1 MTITANLDLDP
12 RRPARWRTC
21 LGDAAGP
28 HRGRSS
34 DSCSETLCGSQPT
47 EEITGTASTPAL
59 PQSHSVTQL
68 HRRDDDIIGG
78 TFGRGI
84 WILDDYAPLRSIT
97 QGALAS
103 DGGVMPLRDAW
114 SFVPRL
120 TNQATGRPTLGSTAW
135 AGENPPFGATFTVHV
150 PELRETSQEDR
161 EQAEQGLRDS
171 GSDVPFP
178 GYDLLRSERNE
189 SGPMVRIRIS
199 DDSGTTVRWV
209 PVPAS
214 EGIHRATWDLRH
226 PAPNP
231 VSFSNPEFRPPW
243 VTEPTGPLAAPGE
256 YSAQLVVIDQGSVT
270 EIGSTQSFAM
280 RSVPTLPEG
289 TDSDAVEA
297 FHLRVAELQRQIS
310 IAASELS
317 QASER
322 VRYMRAALERTPTAD
337 PALYGDSTTWCNAS
351 TISGSN
357 STVIRFVV
365 HRVSR
370 SPSIS
375 SWQDKPQHLGGLVD
389 ATGTMKKT
397 SRIQQAISKVLIED
411 LAVPRCRDARCGRS
425 LGGSGRAMDAR
436 SAGMT

>member
-1 MTITANLDLDP
+1 M
-12 RRPARWRTC
+12 
-21 LGDAAGP
+21 
-28 HRGRSS
+28 
-34 DSCSETLCGSQPT
+34 
-47 EEITGTASTPAL
+47 
-59 PQSHSVTQL
+59 QL

-150 PELRETSQEDR
+150 PELRETSQEGR

-189 SGPMVRIRIS
+189 SGPMVRVRIS

-231 VSFSNPEFRPPW
+231 VSFSNPAFRPPW

-256 YSAQLVVIDQGSVT
+256 YSAQLVVIDQGAVT

-280 RSVPTLPEG
+280 RSVPTGPQG
-289 TDSDAVEA
+289 TDFDAVEA

-322 VRYMRAALERTPTAD
+322 VRYMRAALERTPTAN
-337 PALYGDSTTWCNAS
+337 PALYGRLDHLAQRLDDFRFELNGDPVRSSLSQST
-351 TISGSN
+351 
-357 STVIRFVV
+357 
-365 HRVSR
+365 

-375 SWQDKPQHLGGLVD
+375 GRAGQAAASWGTRQMP
-389 ATGTMKKT
+389 TGTMRENL
-397 SRIQQAISKVLIED
+397 RISASDFAGFTEE
-411 LAVPRCRDARCGRS
+411 LATFLDVEMHAVEEALAEAGAPWTPGR
-425 LGGSGRAMDAR
+425 RVK
-436 SAGMT
+436 